1 MCVNGAGSIS
11 YGNGGWDSSLLSYD
25 NSTDWNSVLSE
36 LEQSFMDELN
46 RAHQQTAQGDWAAS
60 FQSLLALL
68 SLLSDDT
75 SSTINPAS
83 LYAGL
88 NVGATSRSAGAQPL
102 SSGQRVQAKQI
113 YDYLISKYHLT
124 PAQAAGVVGNMQVES
139 GLNTGAY
146 NAAEGAIGLV
156 QWEGGRRTA
165 LEQYAAS
172 QGKPVTDWKVQ
183 VDFMMHEMQTTE
195 TRAYSA
201 LKAATTPGEA
211 AAVFDQY
218 FERSD
223 GSARAQ
229 RIADAES
236 IFRQMAA

>member
-11 YGNGGWDSSLLSYD
+11 YGNSDWYSSPLSNGNGDWD
-25 NSTDWNSVLSE
+25 SVLSG

-46 RAHQQTAQGDWAAS
+46 RANQQTAQGDWAGS
-60 FQSLLALL
+60 TQLLLALL
-68 SLLSDDT
+68 SLLSNDT
-75 SSTINPAS
+75 TGTINPAS
-83 LYAGL
+83 LYTGL
-88 NVGATSRSAGAQPL
+88 NVGPASGNSASAQPL

-139 GLNTGAY
+139 SLNTGAY
-146 NAAEGAIGLV
+146 NSAEGAIGLV

-211 AAVFDQY
+211 AAAFDQY
-218 FERSD
+218 YERSA
-223 GSARAQ
+223 GTSRGQ
-229 RIADAES
+229 RIADAQS